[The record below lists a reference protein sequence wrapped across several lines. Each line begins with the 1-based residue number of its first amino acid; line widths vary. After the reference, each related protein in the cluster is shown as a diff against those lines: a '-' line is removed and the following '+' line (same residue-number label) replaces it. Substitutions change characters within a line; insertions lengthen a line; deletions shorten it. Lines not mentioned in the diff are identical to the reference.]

1 MTNHQT
7 SYNIAIIL
15 FATLGSL
22 TYGYSTSIIAT
33 TLGQPTFKQ
42 YFDLLDA
49 ASSSAITGGLNGLYQ
64 AGGLFGVLSTAWASD
79 RYGRKVSIGAYSIIS
94 ILGGA
99 LQAGSVH
106 IGMLMTARA
115 ITGLGIVIINARHEE
130 ALGILQKLHGDAAP
144 ESEDYVQQ
152 EFSTIR
158 DQIEADSA
166 HPTSWASL
174 FKVRSYRKRLLVGFG
189 TMFGAQCTGT
199 QVINNYG
206 PSLYASLG
214 FSETNQLILAASW
227 ISFGV
232 LCNYL
237 NAKLLDWI
245 GRRLCM
251 GK

>member
-79 RYGRKVSIGAYSIIS
+79 RYGRKVSIGVYSIIS

-115 ITGLGIVIINARHEE
+115 ITGLGIGVFILVGYSLASWVGVGFYFVNLHGAQWRLPLALQVIPPLALVLGIKRLPESPRWLIINTRHKE
-130 ALGILQKLHGDAAP
+130 ALGILQKLHGDGAP
-144 ESEDYVQQ
+144 ESEDYVQR

-158 DQIEADSA
+158 GQIEADSA

-174 FKVRSYRKRLLVGFG
+174 FKVRSYRKPLLVGFG
-189 TMFGAQCTGT
+189 TMFGAQ
-199 QVINNYG
+199 
-206 PSLYASLG
+206 
-214 FSETNQLILAASW
+214 
-227 ISFGV
+227 
-232 LCNYL
+232 
-237 NAKLLDWI
+237 
-245 GRRLCM
+245 
-251 GK
+251 